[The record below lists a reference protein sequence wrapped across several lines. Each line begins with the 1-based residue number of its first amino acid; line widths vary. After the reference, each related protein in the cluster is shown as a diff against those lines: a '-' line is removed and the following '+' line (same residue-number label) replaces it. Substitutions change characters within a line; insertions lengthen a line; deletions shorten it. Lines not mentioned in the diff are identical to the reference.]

1 MRSKIRFNP
10 EGNGFVAV
18 YSDELKSS
26 IPKSWNFDISR
37 ISDVEYDKDR
47 DVWVATRKD
56 GVVIAEDKNRKECVR
71 KEVEALN
78 GNLEHV
84 STITK

>member
-1 MRSKIRFNP
+1 MRSKIRFNS

-26 IPKSWNFDISR
+26 VPKSWDLDISR
-37 ISDVEYDKDR
+37 ISDVEYDKNR

-56 GVVIAEDKNRKECVR
+56 GVVIAEDKNREECVR
-71 KEVEALN
+71 KEVDALN
-78 GNLEHV
+78 ADLKHV
-84 STITK
+84 STIT

>member
-1 MRSKIRFNP
+1 MKSKLRFNA

-18 YSDELKSS
+18 YSDELKASV
-26 IPKSWNFDISR
+26 PKSWDLEISR
-37 ISDVEYDKDR
+37 ISDVEYDKAK

-71 KEVEALN
+71 KEVESLN
-78 GNLEHV
+78 ADLGHV
-84 STITK
+84 ATIT

>member
-1 MRSKIRFNP
+1 MKSKIRFDSKG
-10 EGNGFVAV
+10 EGFVAV

-26 IPKSWNFDISR
+26 LPKSWNFDISR

-56 GVVIAEDKNRKECVR
+56 GVVIAEDKNREECVR
-71 KEVEALN
+71 KEVENLN
-78 GNLEHV
+78 ANLEHV
-84 STITK
+84 STIT